1 LLRAALLQKQDQQTG
16 ITSLEASHGKS
27 SASLGRRK
35 LLGLGLG
42 AASLGLLPMP
52 ALATLPGDNDKSLAF
67 FNTHTRETLRATY
80 WRGGRADAGALKD
93 INFILR
99 DFRTGDIHPIDVKLL
114 NLLAELHRRTGSK
127 QAFQIISGYR
137 SPKTNA
143 MLAAES
149 SGVATHSMHMDGKAI
164 DIRLADVNLRT
175 LYKNAVAMK
184 VGGVGIYPGSDFV
197 HVDTGRV
204 RYW

>member
-1 LLRAALLQKQDQQTG
+1 M
-16 ITSLEASHGKS
+16 
-27 SASLGRRK
+27 GRRK
-35 LLGLGLG
+35 LLGLGIG
-42 AASLGLLPMP
+42 AASVGLLPVP
-52 ALATLPGDNDKSLAF
+52 AFAALPQPSERALAF
-67 FNTHTRETLRATY
+67 YNTHTHETLRATY
-80 WRGGRADAGALKD
+80 WRGGQADAGALKD

-99 DFRTGDIHPIDVKLL
+99 DFRSGDVHPIDTKLL
-114 NLLAELHRRTGSK
+114 DLLSELHRRTDSR
-127 QAFQIISGYR
+127 QPFQIISGYR

-149 SGVATHSMHMDGKAI
+149 NGVATHSMHLEGKAI
-164 DIRLADVNLRT
+164 DIRVADVNLRK
-175 LYKNAVAMK
+175 LYNTAVAMR